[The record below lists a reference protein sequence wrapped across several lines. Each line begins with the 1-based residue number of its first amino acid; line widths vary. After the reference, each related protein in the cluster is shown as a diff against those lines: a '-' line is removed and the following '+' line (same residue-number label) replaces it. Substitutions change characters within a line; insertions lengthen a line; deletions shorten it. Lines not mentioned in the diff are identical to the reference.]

1 MAKYKY
7 TEEFEINA
15 SPRVIY
21 PYLQSPNSMAEWF
34 AAKVDVDSE
43 KVFNFVWDNSDHYAK
58 IVTSR
63 LNKQVKYEFL
73 GDNKK
78 NTQDPN
84 YIEFKLQESELT
96 NSTFLKVTDYSEMTS
111 PRDLTDL
118 WHGLIAQLKEIIG
131 G

>member
-15 SPRVIY
+15 PPRVIY
-21 PYLQSPNSMAEWF
+21 PYLQSPNSLAEWF
-34 AAKVDVDSE
+34 AVKVDMDSE
-43 KVFNFVWDNSDHYAK
+43 KVFNFVWDHTDHYAK

-63 LNKQVKYEFL
+63 LNKQIKYEFL

-96 NSTFLKVTDYSEMTS
+96 NSTFLRVTDYSEMTN